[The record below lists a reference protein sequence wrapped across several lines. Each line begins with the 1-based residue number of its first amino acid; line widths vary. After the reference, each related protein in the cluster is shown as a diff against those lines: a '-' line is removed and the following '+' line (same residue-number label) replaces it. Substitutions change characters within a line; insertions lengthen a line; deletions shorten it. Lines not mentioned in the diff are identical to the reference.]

1 MSVPDNATI
10 EDLEDEPEG
19 FWDAVHAEV
28 DEWIAMYKKVS
39 DDERSD

>member
-19 FWDAVHAEV
+19 FWDAAHAQV
-28 DEWIAMYKKVS
+28 DAWVLKYEGD
-39 DDERSD
+39 DDESD